1 METTA
6 VEKGMSV
13 FLDVFRRADKKDDGK
28 ISWEEFVAF
37 FADGVMG
44 KEELRGL
51 FEKIDTH
58 NTNFIDP
65 RELCDYFSQHLGQ
78 FKELYALLEDL
89 NNKVSSLLVGTSKTY
104 QQSSRTDQFVTR
116 FLMGELMNQICA
128 LQHPLDSATE
138 ALDQQAKDERTD
150 IVPVQVEDIAKKPTT
165 EKIIPGR
172 VVRRAKRQTSSQT
185 SYEEESQQALASTK
199 VALET
204 QVDRLTSLL
213 DRLENRVNF
222 DGVVDEEVDVDQD
235 EKFLLQ
241 QIDMKIASGQEEAFK
256 EGIRS
261 YIEATNAAP
270 GCLSI
275 TVRSMKGRNDF
286 TKYEVWTSQSQQETH
301 TRTDAGQGFKQCC
314 EKALEGPAG
323 ERSILIP
330 ASWWR
335 RE

>member
-1 METTA
+1 METTD

-44 KEELRGL
+44 KEELRVL

-58 NTNFIDP
+58 KTNFIDP
-65 RELCDYFSQHLGQ
+65 RELCDYFSQHLGL
-78 FKELYALLEDL
+78 FKEIYALLEDL
-89 NNKVSSLLVGTSKTY
+89 NSKVSNLLVDTSKTY

-138 ALDQQAKDERTD
+138 ALDQQARDERTD
-150 IVPVQVEDIAKKPTT
+150 IVPVQVEDIAKKPAA

-185 SYEEESQQALASTK
+185 SYEGQQALASTK
-199 VALET
+199 QALET

-222 DGVVDEEVDVDQD
+222 DGIVDEEVDVEQD
-235 EKFLLQ
+235 EKFLLLQ
-241 QIDMKIASGQEEAFK
+241 VDMKIASGQEEGFR
-256 EGIRS
+256 EGMRS

-270 GCLSI
+270 GCLSV

-286 TKYEVWTSQSQQETH
+286 TMYEVWTSPAQQEIH
-301 TRTDAGQGFKQCC
+301 MKTDAGQAFRQNQ
-314 EKALEGPAG
+314 EKTLEGPAT

-330 ASWWR
+330 ASWWK

>member
-1 METTA
+1 METTT

-44 KEELRGL
+44 KEELRSL
-51 FEKIDTH
+51 FDKIDTH

-65 RELCDYFSQHLGQ
+65 RELCDYFAQHLGQ
-78 FKELYALLEDL
+78 FKEIYALLEDL
-89 NNKVSSLLVGTSKTY
+89 NNKVSSLLVDTSKTY

-150 IVPVQVEDIAKKPTT
+150 IVPVQVEDVVKKPTA

-185 SYEEESQQALASTK
+185 SYEGQQALASTK
-199 VALET
+199 QALET

-222 DGVVDEEVDVDQD
+222 DGIVDEEVDVDHD

-241 QIDMKIASGQEEAFK
+241 QVDLKIGAGQEEAFK

-275 TVRSMKGRNDF
+275 TVRSLKGTNDF
-286 TKYEVWTSQSQQETH
+286 TMYEVWTSPSQQEIH
-301 TRTDAGQGFKQCC
+301 TKTDAGQAFKQNN
-314 EKALEGPAG
+314 EKTLEGPAA